1 MGFRTAWRA
10 DRERPRADH
19 RARPSRGAHKRLEW
33 PAISSVENTMSR
45 NSKAKRDKRKK
56 QQPKRPIVR
65 LGQAPQVTNH
75 AVLQDADGRVVAAIG
90 LQGGSE
96 WMLSI
101 GGQTMGSADN
111 PVPMLAMLKHLAN
124 LQEKEGKT
132 ISLEYS
138 TQLQQMIDDLAAE
151 EVKTAEEYLTT
162 LVSEFENADGDD
174 AGEGEGEEGED
185 DSDSDSDAVAAD
197 ADDAADA
204 ADADADAT
212 DADADDSAAET
223 AQDDADATDGAKK
236 KKSKKA

>member
-1 MGFRTAWRA
+1 MARGPA
-10 DRERPRADH
+10 DSRCSSHRE
-19 RARPSRGAHKRLEW
+19 AHALEW
-33 PAISSVENTMSR
+33 PAIPSVENTVSR

-124 LQEKEGKT
+124 LQEAEGKT

-151 EVKTAEEYLTT
+151 EGQTAEEYLTA
-162 LVSEFENADGDD
+162 LVAEFQNADADTDEDGDGD
-174 AGEGEGEEGED
+174 AED
-185 DSDSDSDAVAAD
+185 AAAD
-197 ADDAADA
+197 AG
-204 ADADADAT
+204 T
-212 DADADDSAAET
+212 DADAEDAAGDDAAGDDDSAADAHASDAAT
-223 AQDDADATDGAKK
+223 DDADGETAGKK
-236 KKSKKA
+236 RKASKKA

>member
-10 DRERPRADH
+10 DRERPRTDH

-151 EVKTAEEYLTT
+151 EGQTAEEYLTT

-174 AGEGEGEEGED
+174 AGEGEEGED